1 MRILN
6 LFFSKNEV
14 EKIYLYV
21 DGFRGFYFF
30 VYFEVVWG
38 GGGVKRVVICI
49 FDFKMFRI
57 LFI

>member
-14 EKIYLYV
+14 EKIYWYV

-38 GGGVKRVVICI
+38 EGGGCEEGSYMYI
-49 FDFKMFRI
+49 
-57 LFI
+57 